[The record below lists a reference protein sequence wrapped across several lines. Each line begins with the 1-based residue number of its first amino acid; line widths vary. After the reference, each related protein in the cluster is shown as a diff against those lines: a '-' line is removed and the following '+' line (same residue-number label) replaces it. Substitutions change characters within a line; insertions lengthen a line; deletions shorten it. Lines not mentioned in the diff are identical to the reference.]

1 MPNGSPSACTAKLHV
16 QNVIEKLVVADR
28 KQAAERAAEL
38 GVLPEG
44 W

>member
-1 MPNGSPSACTAKLHV
+1 LHV
-16 QNVIEKLVVADR
+16 QNVIEKLIVADH

-38 GVLPEG
+38 GVLPNE